1 MAALFDPLTL
11 RGLTLS
17 NRVGVSP
24 MCQYSAEDGKANDWH
39 MVHLGGLAQGGAGL
53 VMTEAAAVTA
63 EGRISPQD
71 LGIWKDDQVEPL
83 ARAVRFIRSQ
93 GAVAGIQLAHA
104 GRKAGVAAPWR
115 GGAVIPLDQ
124 GGWRGV
130 GPSPLPFD
138 TGWTP
143 PRPLDEVDLQQV
155 IGDFRDAA
163 LRALDAGFQVAE
175 VHGAHGY
182 LLHQFLSPISNR
194 REDRWGGSFENRT
207 RLLCEVVA
215 VVRAVWPAGL
225 PVFLRLSATDWVDG
239 GWDLEQSVR
248 LAGMLGPLGV
258 DLVDCS
264 SGGNVARADIPL
276 GPGYQVPL
284 AARIRR
290 ESGLATA
297 AVGLI
302 TRPAQAQAIV
312 EEGAADLVFLGRELL
327 RNPRWPLAAAQELG
341 APVPWP
347 GQYARAA
354 AGPVAVR

>member
-1 MAALFDPLTL
+1 
-11 RGLTLS
+11 
-17 NRVGVSP
+17 
-24 MCQYSAEDGKANDWH
+24 
-39 MVHLGGLAQGGAGL
+39 
-53 VMTEAAAVTA
+53 
-63 EGRISPQD
+63 
-71 LGIWKDDQVEPL
+71 
-83 ARAVRFIRSQ
+83 
-93 GAVAGIQLAHA
+93 
-104 GRKAGVAAPWR
+104 
-115 GGAVIPLDQ
+115 
-124 GGWRGV
+124 
-130 GPSPLPFD
+130 
-138 TGWTP
+138 
-143 PRPLDEVDLQQV
+143 V